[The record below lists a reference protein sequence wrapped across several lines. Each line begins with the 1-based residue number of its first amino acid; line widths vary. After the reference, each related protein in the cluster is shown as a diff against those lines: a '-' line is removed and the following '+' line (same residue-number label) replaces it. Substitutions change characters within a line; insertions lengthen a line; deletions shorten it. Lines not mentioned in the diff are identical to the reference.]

1 MLILCHGCFD
11 LFHIGH
17 LKYLEAAKS
26 LGDRLIVTL
35 TSDEFITKGPGRP
48 LFKAEQRKQML
59 EALKIVDK
67 VEIIDD
73 STAIPAILAYQP
85 DIYAKGMDYLNSE
98 DQTLEL
104 ERQTVES
111 YGGKLVILETE
122 RWSSTE
128 IMTGE
133 TLKKAIS
140 KVR

>member
-1 MLILCHGCFD
+1 MLVLAHGCFD

-17 LKYLEAAKS
+17 LKYLQAART

-35 TSDEFITKGPGRP
+35 TADEFITKGPGRP
-48 LFKAEQRKQML
+48 LFHVQHRKQML

-67 VEIIDD
+67 VEVIEDT
-73 STAIPAILAYQP
+73 TAIPGILAFQP
-85 DIYAKGMDYLNSE
+85 DIYAKGKDYLDSDDEN
-98 DQTLEL
+98 LEL
-104 ERQTVES
+104 EKQTVES

-133 TLKKAIS
+133 MLRRITAE
-140 KVR
+140 R